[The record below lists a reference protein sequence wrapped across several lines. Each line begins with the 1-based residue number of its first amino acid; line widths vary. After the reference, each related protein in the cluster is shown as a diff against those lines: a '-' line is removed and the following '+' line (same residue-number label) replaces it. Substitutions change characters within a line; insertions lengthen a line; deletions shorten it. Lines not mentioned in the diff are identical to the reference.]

1 MTDARL
7 PVERPSG
14 VERRRGS
21 LAALRGRL
29 PADLNDPLLRN
40 AYSLIVNAGAAGLL
54 GLAYWTVAARFY
66 SDADY
71 GRGFALIAAM
81 RLLSALTAF
90 GLTGALTRFLPEG
103 GPATGRLV
111 AAAYLAGGGAA
122 AALTGGFLATLPMW
136 GANVGGLAGFGPAAW
151 FLVAVVL
158 WCVFTLQDVVLTALG
173 KAPWVPL
180 IGVAVG
186 VAKLVLLVV
195 LAPSF
200 PGAGIFLAWTV
211 PVAVAVVPVSIAIF
225 TRLAPGTAA
234 RDAHRAPPPLRR
246 IGGFLAGDF
255 PGTLL
260 ILASVYLVPA
270 LVSAGVDARMAGY
283 YGAAVTLVGV
293 FDMLAL
299 NMAISLTIEGASDPA
314 ALAGRCRLALRRT
327 LMLLVPAV
335 AVTALAAPLILRL
348 GWGASYAEHGA
359 DALRLL
365 ALASVPHAF
374 IEIYLGVLRARS
386 RARALLLFQALLCVL
401 VVGAS
406 FVFFRT
412 HGITGV
418 GLGTLAAQLVV
429 AAAVAPG
436 LVGVLRKGGA
446 ARAAL
451 PPEAPASPD
460 DVPTLVMRVIKVDG
474 RPSVTGFPA
483 GPSTGPSSGPPAWH
497 PDGAAVTEPFPRP
510 VPRGEAVPAQ
520 RDRRARPAAPGP
532 RVGPGPRERRVRSS
546 PAWWEWTRT
555 LLPPL
560 ITAEGLVIVALAVTA
575 PARPGTL
582 PGPALV
588 GAGVA
593 LVMVAM
599 AAELVMLRRRWV
611 LWIQLI
617 AVALCLHGTEALAGA
632 AGADAAAVTRVMA
645 TGEAAGGQW
654 PLALPAFLARAMGL
668 ADPTPLL
675 VWTPV
680 AAAVA
685 GLVPMLLVARR
696 AHPDERVHWPL
707 ALAATTGLWLVP
719 AESVT
724 ASVAVLLC
732 LCALALAPARTGLRT
747 ERRTGGRTGPAP
759 VRAPLSG
766 PGVPVPGARTP
777 DIHESRV
784 PGKDLP

>member
-1 MTDARL
+1 MTDTSL
-7 PVERPSG
+7 PVESPPG
-14 VERRRGS
+14 AQRRRGS
-21 LAALRGRL
+21 LAALRDRL
-29 PADLNDPLLRN
+29 PKDLNDPLLRN

-71 GRGFALIAAM
+71 GRGFALISAM

-103 GPATGRLV
+103 GRATGRLV

-122 AALTGGFLATLPMW
+122 AAATGVFLATLPVW
-136 GANVGGLAGFGPAAW
+136 GANFGGLAHPAPAAW
-151 FLVAVVL
+151 FLLAVVL

-173 KAPWVPL
+173 RAPWVPL

-200 PGAGIFLAWTV
+200 PGTGIFLAWTI
-211 PVAVAVVPVSIAIF
+211 PVAVTVVPVSIAIF
-225 TRLAPGTAA
+225 NRLAPRAA
-234 RDAHRAPPPLRR
+234 GLGAHRAPPPLRR

-270 LVSAGVDARMAGY
+270 LVAGGVDARMAGY

-299 NMAISLTIEGASDPA
+299 NMAISLTIEGAADPA

-327 LMLLVPAV
+327 MMLLVPAV
-335 AVTALAAPLILRL
+335 AVTALAAPLVLGL

-359 DALRLL
+359 DVLRLL
-365 ALASVPHAF
+365 AVASVPHAL

-386 RARALLLFQALLCVL
+386 RVRALLLIQALLCFL
-401 VVGAS
+401 VVGLS
-406 FVFFRT
+406 FVFFRVY
-412 HGITGV
+412 GITGV
-418 GLGTLAAQLVV
+418 GMGTLAAQVAV
-429 AAAVAPG
+429 AALTVPG
-436 LVGVLRKGGA
+436 LIGVLRKGGA
-446 ARAAL
+446 APAG
-451 PPEAPASPD
+451 PPPGGAVSPD
-460 DVPTLVMRVIKVDG
+460 DVPTLVMKIVTVDSQPTVARVSAA
-474 RPSVTGFPA
+474 PPTE
-483 GPSTGPSSGPPAWH
+483 PSTAPSAGAPH
-497 PDGAAVTEPFPRP
+497 GAAGREPFPRP
-510 VPRGEAVPAQ
+510 ARRNGSAL
-520 RDRRARPAAPGP
+520 RNGRARPAAPAP
-532 RVGPGPRERRVRSS
+532 RVRPAAPGRRARFAL
-546 PAWWEWTRT
+546 PWWEWTRT

-560 ITAEGLVIVALAVTA
+560 ITAEGVVIVVLTVAAGRSG
-575 PARPGTL
+575 PL
-582 PGPALV
+582 PVSAAAGAGAALV
-588 GAGVA
+588 A
-593 LVMVAM
+593 VAM
-599 AAELVMLRRRWV
+599 AAELAMRRRPWT
-611 LWIQLI
+611 LWAQLLS
-617 AVALCLHGTEALAGA
+617 VALCLHGTEALTGA
-632 AGADAAAVTRVMA
+632 AGADAAEVARVMA
-645 TGEAAGGQW
+645 TGEAADGRW

-668 ADPTPLL
+668 TDPAPLL

-685 GLVPMLLVARR
+685 GLVPALLAARLV
-696 AHPDERVHWPL
+696 HPDERVHWPL
-707 ALAATTGLWLVP
+707 ALAATTGLWLAP
-719 AESVT
+719 AESFT

-732 LCALALAPARTGLRT
+732 LCVLALTPPRRTARRPGPGGASAPART
-747 ERRTGGRTGPAP
+747 
-759 VRAPLSG
+759 PLSG
-766 PGVPVPGARTP
+766 PGVPAPGARTP